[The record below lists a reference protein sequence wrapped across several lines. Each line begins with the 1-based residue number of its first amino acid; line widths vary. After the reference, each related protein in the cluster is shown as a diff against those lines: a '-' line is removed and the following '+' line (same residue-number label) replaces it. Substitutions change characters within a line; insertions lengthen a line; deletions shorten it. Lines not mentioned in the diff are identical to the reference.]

1 MFTYAGSA
9 VCIFLLYSVRYHPCC
24 DLRVG
29 QPAVEMVGHQLL
41 DTSPPEPHQEDAPL
55 EVCPRLSLPAS
66 SHRRF
71 QRTSGRHQ
79 RVAVSRVGLQDL
91 RYLML
96 TRTLGSS
103 RAAEGLFVFGR
114 GRSRGSRAHRGALLE
129 GRDLLDEGWV
139 YSVGCGGSCSTH
151 NPRPVPPEARGVA
164 GRDVAD
170 CARGRGGGSAASS
183 AP

>member
-1 MFTYAGSA
+1 MLG
-9 VCIFLLYSVRYHPCC
+9 LLDALADCAQCHVILLG

-29 QPAVEMVGHQLL
+29 QATVEVVGHQLL
-41 DTSPPEPHQEDAPL
+41 DASLPEPHQEAALL
-55 EVCPRLSLPAS
+55 EVRPRLSWPAS
-66 SHRRF
+66 SDRRL
-71 QRTSGRHQ
+71 QRASGHHQ
-79 RVAVSRVGLQDL
+79 CVAVSGVGLQDL
-91 RYLML
+91 RHIPL
-96 TRTLGSS
+96 TRTLGSNS
-103 RAAEGLFVFGR
+103 AAEGLFVFGR
-114 GRSRGSRAHRGALLE
+114 GCSPGSRAHRGALLE

-170 CARGRGGGSAASS
+170 WARGEGGGSAASS